1 MSRETERSNL
11 RLVKDAM
18 DGILVHHD
26 LASVTRH
33 FHPRFVQ
40 HNPWAKDGAAHVQE
54 MCAFTFGLV
63 AARWAAQ
70 GDLVAYHGLYTPP
83 NPLGDHPLV
92 CVDVWRVQGAQIVEH
107 RDALAPTP
115 AADAEG
121 MIAGGGD
128 GLADV
133 SPSQVSENAV
143 RARALLELGVLR
155 GDAGV
160 LTEVLAEGFRQH
172 VPGGGGAE
180 ALRAWI
186 ARASPRVEVMRTVA
200 SGDLVF
206 THQRRESADGRH
218 VVFDVFRFN
227 AAGRIT
233 DQWTVQ
239 QDLLPLAEAANTHPH
254 F

>member
-1 MSRETERSNL
+1 MSREIERKNIQIV
-11 RLVKDAM
+11 RDAM

-26 LASVTRH
+26 LASVERN
-33 FHPRFVQ
+33 FHPHFVQ
-40 HNPWAKDGAAHVQE
+40 HNPWARDGAAHVQE

-70 GDLVAYHGLYTPP
+70 GDLVAYHGLYTAP
-83 NPLGDHPLV
+83 NPLGEHPLM
-92 CVDVWRVQGAQIVEH
+92 CVDVWRVQGEQIIEH
-107 RDALAPTP
+107 WDALAPTP
-115 AADAEG
+115 AADAEV

-128 GLADV
+128 GLAGV
-133 SPSQVSENAV
+133 GPSQVSANAA
-143 RARALLELGVLR
+143 RARTLLERGVSR

-160 LTEVLAEGFRQH
+160 LRELLAEEFLQH
-172 VPGGGGAE
+172 RPGGGGAE
-180 ALRAWI
+180 ALQAWVE
-186 ARASPRVEVMRTVA
+186 RASPRVEVMRTVA